1 MSHVG
6 GIRQSLASSTLSSCW
21 GFSPHTSWEWA
32 LHENRMCENAFWGPV
47 SVLVWFTYAYR
58 LLLNL
63 CFQMLN
69 HGLDASNYAS
79 FPFHRT
85 VLFWGPLL
93 YYFCVRILLI
103 PSTASLCFHEK
114 TLYKKLPKNRSFFSP
129 PKAFNVLRVGPTAKW
144 HRWCLSGVF
153 KYQWDKECLK

>member
-6 GIRQSLASSTLSSCW
+6 GFRQSLASSTLSSCW
-21 GFSPHTSWEWA
+21 GFSPRHISPWKQNVWKCI
-32 LHENRMCENAFWGPV
+32 LRSGVCV
-47 SVLVWFTYAYR
+47 SLILFTYAYR

-114 TLYKKLPKNRSFFSP
+114 TLYKKLPKNRSFFFP